1 MVPKSATGLEVL
13 ALLIQWL
20 HVLGF
25 EGGGRDKKRE
35 FIQFASERK
44 KLNYVRRKITLTVTV
59 FFSLIASDFPQ
70 FVGEFVL
77 RSDFLVPLGTIV
89 FLSAAF

>member
-44 KLNYVRRKITLTVTV
+44 KKLCTSKNYLNSNCLLLFNYLG
-59 FFSLIASDFPQ
+59 FPS
-70 FVGEFVL
+70 FCG
-77 RSDFLVPLGTIV
+77 
-89 FLSAAF
+89 